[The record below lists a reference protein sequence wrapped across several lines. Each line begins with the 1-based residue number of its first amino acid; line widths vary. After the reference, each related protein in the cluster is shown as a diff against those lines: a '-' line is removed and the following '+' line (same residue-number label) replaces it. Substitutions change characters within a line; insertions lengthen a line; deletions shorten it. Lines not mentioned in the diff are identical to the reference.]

1 MLEIDYRNSVG
12 HWIFT
17 VAHAMACAMNDE
29 LAAHGITF
37 RQFEVLAWLSR
48 ERELSQSDLAER
60 MRIEAPTLVGVLD
73 RMERDGWIQRVP
85 DETDRRRKLIRATD
99 RVGPAW
105 AKMVAC
111 GEAVRV
117 RATRGLDEERLAA
130 LRDVLAEMCLNMG
143 VGSQAAVAMKPS

>member
-1 MLEIDYRNSVG
+1 MPDIDYPKSVG
-12 HWIFT
+12 HWVFT
-17 VAHAMACAMNDE
+17 AAHAMGCAMNDE

-85 DETDRRRKLIRATD
+85 DENDRRKNLVRPTD
-99 RVGPAW
+99 RVMPVW
-105 AKMVAC
+105 TKMVAC
-111 GEAVRV
+111 GDAVRA
-117 RATRGLDEERLAA
+117 RATRGLNDEQLSG
-130 LRDVLAEMCLNMG
+130 LRDVLAAICENMG
-143 VGSQAAVAMKPS
+143 VVDQAAVTKEG

>member
-48 ERELSQSDLAER
+48 EGELAQSDLAER

-73 RMERDGWIQRVP
+73 RMERDGWIRR
-85 DETDRRRKLIRATD
+85 DSDKKDRRKKLIEVTSAAGPVWKKIVATAH
-99 RVGPAW
+99 RV
-105 AKMVAC
+105 
-111 GEAVRV
+111 RN
-117 RATRGLDEERLAA
+117 RATRGMTPAQLSQLKRLLATVRTNLQEAA
-130 LRDVLAEMCLNMG
+130 EQREAG
-143 VGSQAAVAMKPS
+143 

>member
-1 MLEIDYRNSVG
+1 MLDIDYRKSVG
-12 HWIFT
+12 HWVFT
-17 VAHAMACAMNDE
+17 AAHAMACAMNDE

-73 RMERDGWIQRVP
+73 RMERDGWIQRIP
-85 DETDRRRKLIRATD
+85 DDNDRRKKLIRPTD
-99 RVGPAW
+99 RVMPAW

-111 GEAVRV
+111 GEAVRA
-117 RATRGLDEERLAA
+117 RATRGLSEEQLTE
-130 LRDVLAEMCLNMG
+130 LREILSAICENMG
-143 VGSQAAVAMKPS
+143 VADQAVVAKEG